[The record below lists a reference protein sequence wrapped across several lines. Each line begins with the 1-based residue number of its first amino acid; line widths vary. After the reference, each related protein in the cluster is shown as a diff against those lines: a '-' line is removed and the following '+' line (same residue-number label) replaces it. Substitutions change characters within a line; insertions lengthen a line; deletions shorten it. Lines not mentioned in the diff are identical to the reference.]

1 MKQQPTLRGSL
12 KAYLYLLP
20 LLTALGLFTF
30 YPMVKT
36 LLMSLYTRYDFL
48 TDHVSQIGWAN
59 FQFIWHDPDFHLALK
74 NTAVF
79 ALWVV
84 PLATILA
91 TGCALLLTRNPWFN
105 RLLRTIYFLPFVT
118 STVAISLVW
127 NWLFQTDYG
136 LINAIRVWLGQTRIA
151 WLSDPHYAMVALISL
166 VLWKSLGVN
175 ILVMLVGIS
184 RIDQR
189 LYQVAILDEASPH
202 QRFWHLT
209 LPLLKPTIALVILM
223 TTIASFKLF
232 NEVFV
237 LFQGSPG
244 PGKSTLTVVFY
255 LYDKFYVAYQ
265 YGIAAA
271 ASVVLF
277 VILLTLTALQWWVR
291 QGAWHD

>member
-36 LLMSLYTRYDFL
+36 LLMSLYTRYNFL
-48 TDHVSQIGWAN
+48 TDYVSQIGWAN

-74 NTAVF
+74 NTVVF

-91 TGCALLLTRNPWFN
+91 MGCAVLLAHNPWLN
-105 RLLRTIYFLPFVT
+105 RFLRTIYFLPFVT

-136 LINAIRVWLGQTRIA
+136 LINAMRVWLGQTRIA

-189 LYQVAILDEASPH
+189 LYQVAIMDEASPH

-209 LPLLKPTIALVILM
+209 IPLLKPTIALVILM